1 MPVERSQLLIFLR
14 DSSLFRD
21 LEDEQLDMVISRLE
35 IVPKEDGEGIF
46 KQGDE
51 SGALYFIF
59 SGNVNITRWTLNREA
74 PYMNLGPGDLLGYE
88 IFGRGETRKVS
99 ARASGP
105 TVLLTLNF
113 ASLASLIKQIPV
125 LYNRLKIRVDSYHLA
140 LQVKL
145 SWRKPEEVI
154 FFIGRRHPF
163 FLARRFIG
171 PFAVGFVALIVFSL
185 LILNNANLANLVL
198 PAIAV
203 GVFFVGYC
211 IWEYIDW
218 TNDYSI
224 ITNRRVNFQEK
235 IIFLYDSRI
244 EALLTAIRSVETYV
258 DRIGLM
264 LGYGSV
270 IVHTFAG
277 DVVLEHIYFVKDVAA
292 MLEEQRRRA
301 LTTLAKEDIQAFK
314 KTIRQRMEEGVQA
327 PTVQTVLRPP
337 PSRAKPKKPVYLKT
351 RRANFMNMRFEEG
364 GNVTYRTHV
373 FILFAR
379 IWFPLVMLIVLLA
392 LLIAGVLS
400 GSTVMTNPTGRSIWL
415 SAAGI
420 LTLIALG
427 VTVYRAEDWRNDI
440 YVITNDQLIDRN
452 KKPLGREDVRTANL
466 ANIEAIRFEQKG
478 LWALM
483 FNFGTVFVR
492 VGLQELPFSNIYNP
506 SEVQRELFR
515 RIAERENRRQQEA
528 MRIER
533 ERVADWIG
541 AYYEV
546 ASEKDEEKE
555 NPTAPENPPPAPPP
569 TETDYP
575 DYPDFPG
582 Y

>member
-1 MPVERSQLLIFLR
+1 MPVERSQLLVFLR
-14 DSSLFRD
+14 ESSLFCD
-21 LEDEQLDMVISRLE
+21 LEEEQLDLIINRLE
-35 IVPKEDGEGIF
+35 IVTKEDAAVIF

-51 SGALYFIF
+51 SGSLYFIF
-59 SGNVNITRWTLNREA
+59 SGNVTLTRWAANREV
-74 PYMNLGPGDLLGYE
+74 PYMILGHGDLLGYE
-88 IFGRGETRKVS
+88 IFGRGETRKVT
-99 ARASGP
+99 ARSSGL
-105 TVLLTLNF
+105 TILLTLNF
-113 ASLASLIKQIPV
+113 SSLASIIKQIPV

-140 LQVKL
+140 LQVRL

-154 FFIGRRHPF
+154 FFIARRHPF

-185 LILNNANLANLVL
+185 FILNNANLANLIL

-203 GVFFVGYC
+203 GLFFVGYC

-244 EALLTAIRSVETYV
+244 EALLTAIRSVETFV

-277 DVVLEHIYFVKDVAA
+277 DVVLERIAYVKEVAS

-301 LTTLAKEDIQAFK
+301 LTNLAKEDIQAFK
-314 KTIRQRMEEGVQA
+314 KTIRQRIEEGVQA
-327 PTVQTVLRPP
+327 PAVPSVLRPP

-351 RRANFMNMRFEEG
+351 RRTNFMNMRFEEG
-364 GNVTYRTHV
+364 GNVTYRTHI
-373 FILFAR
+373 FILFER
-379 IWFPLVMLIVLLA
+379 VWFPILALLVLSG
-392 LLIAGVLS
+392 LLIAGLLS
-400 GSTVMTNPTGRSIWL
+400 GSSVMTNVTGRTIWL
-415 SAAGI
+415 SAAGF
-420 LTLIALG
+420 LAAVVLG
-427 VTVYRAEDWRNDI
+427 VTIYRAEDWRNDI

-478 LWALM
+478 LWALV

-515 RIAERENRRQQEA
+515 RIAERENKRQQEA

-541 AYYEV
+541 AYNEV
-546 ASEKDEEKE
+546 VSEKGVEQE
-555 NPTAPENPPPAPPP
+555 NPPAPEPPPAPPP
-569 TETDYP
+569 PSEPDYP
-575 DYPDFPG
+575 DYF
-582 Y
+582 

>member
-1 MPVERSQLLIFLR
+1 MPVERSQLLLFLR
-14 DSSLFRD
+14 EISLFRD
-21 LEDEQLDMVISRLE
+21 LDDEKLDLIIGHLEMVT
-35 IVPKEDGEGIF
+35 KEDGAVIF

-51 SGALYFIF
+51 SGSLYLIF
-59 SGNVNITRWTLNREA
+59 SGSVNLTRWSANRENL
-74 PYMNLGPGDLLGYE
+74 YMILTSGDQLGYE
-88 IFGRGETRKVS
+88 IFGRGEARKVT
-99 ARASGP
+99 ARANGP
-105 TVLLTLNF
+105 TILLSLNF
-113 ASLASLIKQIPV
+113 ASLATIIKQFPV
-125 LYNRLKIRVDSYHLA
+125 LYNRFKIRVESFHLA

-145 SWRKPEEVI
+145 DWRKPEEVI
-154 FFIGRRHPF
+154 YFIGRRHPF

-171 PFAVGFVALIVFSL
+171 PFLFGFAALIAFSL
-185 LILNNANLANLVL
+185 LILNNANLANFVL
-198 PAIAV
+198 PGILA
-203 GVFFVGYC
+203 GLFFIGYS

-235 IIFLYDSRI
+235 IIFLYDSRT
-244 EALLTAIRSVETYV
+244 EALLNAIRSIETFV

-264 LGYGSV
+264 LGFGNV

-277 DVVLEHIYFVKDVAA
+277 DVVLEHIAYVKDVATL
-292 MLEEQRRRA
+292 LEEARRRA
-301 LTTLAKEDIQAFK
+301 RTTLAKEDIQAFK
-314 KTIRQRMEEGVQA
+314 KTIRQRMEEGV
-327 PTVQTVLRPP
+327 RPP
-337 PSRAKPKKPVYLKT
+337 AVPTALRQPPARGKPKKPVYLST
-351 RRANFMNMRFEEG
+351 RRSNFMNMRFEEG
-364 GNVTYRTHV
+364 GNVTYRTHI
-373 FILFAR
+373 FILFER
-379 IWFPLVMLIVLLA
+379 IWFPLLALLVLVG
-392 LLIAGVLS
+392 LLIAGLAS
-400 GSTVMTNPTGRSIWL
+400 GSTVMNNVTGRTIWL

-420 LTLIALG
+420 LAVIVLG

-478 LWALM
+478 LWALL

-546 ASEKDEEKE
+546 VSDKE
-555 NPTAPENPPPAPPP
+555 AEQENQATPENPPPPPP
-569 TETDYP
+569 PRRPDYP
-575 DYPDFPG
+575 DYPD

>member
-1 MPVERSQLLIFLR
+1 
-14 DSSLFRD
+14 
-21 LEDEQLDMVISRLE
+21 
-35 IVPKEDGEGIF
+35 
-46 KQGDE
+46 
-51 SGALYFIF
+51 
-59 SGNVNITRWTLNREA
+59 
-74 PYMNLGPGDLLGYE
+74 
-88 IFGRGETRKVS
+88 
-99 ARASGP
+99 
-105 TVLLTLNF
+105 
-113 ASLASLIKQIPV
+113 V
-125 LYNRLKIRVDSYHLA
+125 LYNRLKIRVDSFHLA

-171 PFAVGFVALIVFSL
+171 PFVFGFAALIVFSL
-185 LILNNANLANLVL
+185 LIVNNANLGNLVL
-198 PAIAV
+198 PGIAA
-203 GVFFVGYC
+203 GLFFVGYC

-224 ITNRRVNFQEK
+224 ITSRRVNFQEK
-235 IIFLYDSRI
+235 IIFLYDSRT
-244 EALLTAIRSVETYV
+244 EALLTAIRSVETFV
-258 DRIGLM
+258 DRIGLL

-277 DVVLEHIYFVKDVAA
+277 DVVLERIAYVKDVAA

-314 KTIRQRMEEGVQA
+314 KTIRQRMEEGVQIPVV
-327 PTVQTVLRPP
+327 PTALRPNSP
-337 PSRAKPKKPVYLKT
+337 RGKPKKTVYLKT
-351 RRANFMNMRFEEG
+351 RRSNFMNMRFEEG
-364 GNVTYRTHV
+364 GNVTYRTHI

-379 IWFPLVMLIVLLA
+379 VWFPLVILIVLVA
-392 LLIAGVLS
+392 LLITGLLS
-400 GSTVMTNPTGRSIWL
+400 GSTLMTNATGRSIWL
-415 SAAGI
+415 SAAGF
-420 LTLIALG
+420 LAVIALG

-478 LWALM
+478 LWALV

-515 RIAERENRRQQEA
+515 RIAERENKRQQEA

-546 ASEKDEEKE
+546 VSGKDTEQE
-555 NPTAPENPPPAPPP
+555 NSPAPENPPPPPP
-569 TETDYP
+569 PSEPEYP
-575 DYPDFPG
+575 DY
-582 Y
+582 

>member
-1 MPVERSQLLIFLR
+1 MPVERSQLLVFLR
-14 DSSLFRD
+14 ESSLFRD
-21 LEDEQLDMVISRLE
+21 LEEEQLDLVINRLE
-35 IVPKEDGEGIF
+35 IVTKEEGAVIF

-51 SGALYFIF
+51 SGSLYFIF
-59 SGNVNITRWTLNREA
+59 SGNVNLTRWAPNREV
-74 PYMNLGPGDLLGYE
+74 PYMNLVSGDLFGFE
-88 IFGRGETRKVS
+88 IFGRGEMRKVTARTS
-99 ARASGP
+99 AP
-105 TVLLTLNF
+105 TILLSLNF
-113 ASLASLIKQIPV
+113 ASLAAIINQIPV
-125 LYNRLKIRVDSYHLA
+125 LYNRLKIRVESYHLA

-154 FFIGRRHPF
+154 YFIGRRHPF

-171 PFAVGFVALIVFSL
+171 PVAFGFVALIVFSL
-185 LILNNANLANLVL
+185 LILNNANLANLIL

-203 GVFFVGYC
+203 GLFFVGYC

-224 ITNRRVNFQEK
+224 ITSRRVNFQEK

-258 DRIGLM
+258 DRLGLV

-277 DVVLEHIYFVKDVAA
+277 DVVLERIAYVKDVAA

-314 KTIRQRMEEGVQA
+314 KTIRQRMEEGVQ
-327 PTVQTVLRPP
+327 PPVVQGVLRPNLP
-337 PSRAKPKKPVYLKT
+337 KKKQKKPVYLST
-351 RRANFMNMRFEEG
+351 RRSNFMNMRFEEG

-379 IWFPLVMLIVLLA
+379 VWFPLVMLLVLLA
-392 LLIAGVLS
+392 LLVAGLLS

-420 LTLIALG
+420 LALVALG

-478 LWALM
+478 LWALL

-492 VGLQELPFSNIYNP
+492 VGLQELPFLNIYNP

-515 RIAERENRRQQEA
+515 RIAERENKRQQEA

-546 ASEKDEEKE
+546 VSGKDDEQE
-555 NPTAPENPPPAPPP
+555 NPTASENPPTAPPP
-569 TETDYP
+569 PKPEYP
-575 DYPDFPG
+575 DY
-582 Y
+582 

>member
-1 MPVERSQLLIFLR
+1 MPVDRSQLILFLR
-14 DSSLFRD
+14 EISLFRD
-21 LEDEQLDMVISRLE
+21 LADEQLDLIINRFEMVTQD
-35 IVPKEDGEGIF
+35 DGAVIF

-51 SGALYFIF
+51 SGSLYFIYSGSVNLTRW
-59 SGNVNITRWTLNREA
+59 SGNREV
-74 PYMNLGPGDLLGYE
+74 PYMTLVSGDPLGFE
-88 IFGRGETRKVS
+88 IFGRGEARKVN

-105 TVLLTLNF
+105 TLLLSLNF
-113 ASLASLIKQIPV
+113 SSLAALIKQIPV
-125 LYNRLKIRVDSYHLA
+125 LYNRLRIRVESFHLA

-145 SWRKPEEVI
+145 DWRKPEEAI
-154 FFIGRRHPF
+154 YFIGRRHPY

-171 PFAVGFVALIVFSL
+171 PFLFGFLALIIFSL
-185 LILNNANLANLVL
+185 IILYSKVSPGNLLL
-198 PAIAV
+198 PGAAATM
-203 GVFFVGYC
+203 FFVGYS

-224 ITNRRVNFQEK
+224 ITSRRVNFQEK
-235 IIFLYDSRI
+235 IVFLYDSRT

-258 DRIGLM
+258 DRTGL
-264 LGYGSV
+264 LFGYGNV

-277 DVVLEHIYFVKDVAA
+277 DIILNRIGFVKDVTAL
-292 MLEEQRRRA
+292 LEEQRRRA
-301 LTTLAKEDIQAFK
+301 ITAMAKEDIQAFK
-314 KTIRQRMEEGVQA
+314 KTIRQRMDEGILPKVAQA
-327 PTVQTVLRPP
+327 QPAAPKRG
-337 PSRAKPKKPVYLKT
+337 KPKKPVYLRT
-351 RRANFMNMRFEEG
+351 RRSNFMNMRFEEG
-364 GNVTYRTHV
+364 GNVTYRTHI
-373 FILFAR
+373 FILFER
-379 IWFPLVMLIVLLA
+379 VWFPLLA
-392 LLIAGVLS
+392 LLILLGLLIAGLAS
-400 GSTVMTNPTGRSIWL
+400 GSSVMTNVSGRTIWL

-420 LTLIALG
+420 LALIVL
-427 VTVYRAEDWRNDI
+427 VITVYRAEDWRNDI
-440 YVITNDQLIDRN
+440 YVITNEQLIDRN

-478 LWALM
+478 LWALV

-515 RIAERENRRQQEA
+515 RIAERENKRQLEA

-546 ASEKDEEKE
+546 VSGKDVEPE
-555 NPTAPENPPPAPPP
+555 NPPAPENPPPPPP
-569 TETDYP
+569 RQPDYP
-575 DYPDFPG
+575 DYPE